1 MIRVFSIRHVQWPLK
16 FLLLFIEFGTQ
27 LHRSL
32 FAPVFI
38 PDVVPLPPPFHIQ
51 LLCLKFMKFIPA
63 GRTKFSHAR
72 NS

>member
-1 MIRVFSIRHVQWPLK
+1 MIRVFSNRHVQWPLK

-38 PDVVPLPPPFHIQ
+38 PDVALVPPPPLPHSIALPEIYEIYSGGEDQVFP
-51 LLCLKFMKFIPA
+51 C
-63 GRTKFSHAR
+63 S
-72 NS
+72 